1 MSAERPLQ
9 WRAMSAQDLAEV
21 QRISDLIHPDY
32 PERDEVVAEKLML
45 SPRTHFMAIDE
56 GGIVRGYAVAYP
68 WIANDMPKLDNFIRK
83 LPEKP
88 EVLYIHD
95 VALLPS
101 ARGGPLVPNLLQRLS
116 KIAREQGLASF
127 TLAAMYGSETAW
139 FRHGFWR
146 VEARGQLVDQLAPYG
161 PAVFMSR
168 PLDPA

>member
-1 MSAERPLQ
+1 MNADSTPQ
-9 WRAMSAQDLAEV
+9 WRAMTANDLAEV

-45 SPRTHFMAIDE
+45 SPSTHFIAEDS

-68 WIANDMPKLDNFIRK
+68 WIADDMPQLDTFIRK
-83 LPEKP
+83 LPDKP

-101 ARGGPLVPNLLQRLS
+101 ARGGPLVPDLLKRLGVVALA
-116 KIAREQGLASF
+116 KGLAGF

-146 VEARGQLVDQLAPYG
+146 VQAKGKLVDQLAPYG

-168 PLDPA
+168 PIEPN